1 MAANPIQYL
10 KHGKALCGKVFKTF
24 VETFNWHTSF
34 CLNLKGDGDF
44 PASQGRISLDRSNPD
59 FPVIRCKGCT
69 SSEGSAAPVAV
80 DKSCF
85 RFESRE
91 TTDGSM
97 VYNLVDCYYS
107 IGGCL
112 YHSND
117 IPVTGLVP
125 ATDEGDE
132 DDGTTDGEPE
142 EKILYVR
149 FNARAQSDRSQ
160 SVSSG
165 LCTMEGLEGLQKD
178 ADYYTYPLY
187 VMAGDVV
194 KTDLR
199 TALSPQMVELI
210 ELNP

>member
-10 KHGKALCGKVFKTF
+10 KHGKALCGKAFRTF
-24 VETFNWHTSF
+24 VETFNWHTAF

-44 PASQGRISLDRSNPD
+44 PASQGKVSLDRSNPD

-69 SSEGSAAPVAV
+69 SSGEGGSPAV

-85 RFESRE
+85 RLESRE
-91 TTDGSM
+91 TTGGSL
-97 VYNLVDCYYS
+97 VYSLVDCYFS

-112 YHSND
+112 LHTND
-117 IPVTGLVP
+117 IPVTGLEQ
-125 ATDEGDE
+125 TTEEEDEGDE
-132 DDGTTDGEPE
+132 DEEPE

-178 ADYYTYPLY
+178 AEYYTYPLY

-210 ELNP
+210 ELNT